1 MGYVAGETILDDE
14 YIAFVNSS
22 SSPFGINHIMGTGSG
37 NQGLGQSTIGVVNAG
52 DTITAAQW
60 NALFTAM
67 DNVANHTN
75 VSLTSTA
82 QRAAGDPVA
91 IVSALVSD
99 IASLSTAV
107 AGGSTGA
114 LVGGGLTAG
123 SEDSSRVASAVY
135 DESHVVEESF
145 TFDGG
150 DEARFFFNA
159 GGKIRVSVSNNAAGS
174 TGRDTA
180 MNAVITALGNFDIGA
195 TASTRSGSGELI
207 VTNGLAKGYFDFTT
221 SYQTLI
227 KLADDEGT
235 YTSQTI
241 FIQVEAKCGAGAHAD
256 ARGNTGNV
264 VTVKVTCSVNDGS
277 SETDYHPQN
286 LDSRPVEDESVGTT
300 DVSFRTIDPNTSEGL
315 NPVYTNVAVANV
327 SNTTNDSGN

>member
-75 VSLTSTA
+75 TSLTSTA
-82 QRAAGDPVA
+82 ARAAGDPVA
-91 IVSALVSD
+91 IVSSLVSD
-99 IASLSTAV
+99 LASLSTAV
-107 AGGSTGA
+107 AGGSTSA
-114 LVGGGLTAG
+114 SGGLTAG
-123 SEDSSRVASAVY
+123 GEDSSRVASAVY
-135 DESHVVEESF
+135 DQTHIVEESF

-180 MNAVITALGNFDIGA
+180 MNAVISALGNFDIGA
-195 TASTRSGSGELI
+195 TTSTRSGSGELI
-207 VTNGLAKGYFDFTT
+207 VTNGLAKGYFDLGT
-221 SYQTLI
+221 SYTTLL

-241 FIQVEAKCGAGAHAD
+241 FIQIEAKADGEHSD
-256 ARGNTGNV
+256 ARGNVGDV

-277 SETDYHPQN
+277 SVTDYHPQN

-300 DVSFRTIDPNTSEGL
+300 DVSFRTVDPNTSEGL
-315 NPVYTNVAVANV
+315 NPVYTSISVANV
-327 SNTTNDSGN
+327 SNTTNDSGT

>member
-99 IASLSTAV
+99 LASLSTAV

-135 DESHVVEESF
+135 VQTHIVEESF

-207 VTNGLAKGYFDFTT
+207 VTNGLAKGYFDLGT
-221 SYQTLI
+221 SYTTLL

-241 FIQVEAKCGAGAHAD
+241 FIQIEAKADGEHSD
-256 ARGNTGNV
+256 ARGNVGDV

-315 NPVYTNVAVANV
+315 NPVYTSISVANV

>member
-75 VSLTSTA
+75 TSLTSTA
-82 QRAAGDPVA
+82 ARAAGDPVA
-91 IVSALVSD
+91 IVSSLVSD
-99 IASLSTAV
+99 LASLSTAV
-107 AGGSTGA
+107 AGGSTSA
-114 LVGGGLTAG
+114 SGGLTAG
-123 SEDSSRVASAVY
+123 GEDSSRVASSVY
-135 DESHVVEESF
+135 DQTHIVEESF
-145 TFDGG
+145 TFAGG

-180 MNAVITALGNFDIGA
+180 MNAVISALGNFDIGA
-195 TASTRSGSGELI
+195 TTSTRSGSGELI
-207 VTNGLAKGYFDFTT
+207 VTNGLAKGYFDLGT
-221 SYQTLI
+221 SYTTLL

-241 FIQVEAKCGAGAHAD
+241 FIQIEAKADGEHSD
-256 ARGNTGNV
+256 ARGNVGDV

-277 SETDYHPQN
+277 SVTDYHPQN

-300 DVSFRTIDPNTSEGL
+300 DVSFRTVDPNTSEGL

-327 SNTTNDSGN
+327 SNTTNDSGS

>member
-37 NQGLGQSTIGVVNAG
+37 NQGLGQTAIGAVTAG

-75 VSLTSTA
+75 VTLSSTA
-82 QRAAGDPVA
+82 ARAAGDPIAV
-91 IVSALVSD
+91 VSALVTD
-99 IASLSTAV
+99 LASLSTAV

-114 LVGGGLTAG
+114 SGGLTAG
-123 SEDSSRVASAVY
+123 GEDSSRVASAVY
-135 DESHVVEESF
+135 DQSHVVEESF
-145 TFDGG
+145 TFAGG

-159 GGKIRVSVSNNAAGS
+159 GGKIRVSVSNNATGS

-180 MNAVITALGNFDIGA
+180 MNAVISALGNFDIGA

-207 VTNGLAKGYFDFTT
+207 VTNGLNKGYFDLTT
-221 SYQTLI
+221 SYQTLL

-241 FIQVEAKCGAGAHAD
+241 FIQIEAKADGEHSD
-256 ARGNTGNV
+256 ARGNVGDV

-300 DVSFRTIDPNTSEGL
+300 DVSFRTVDPNTTEGL
-315 NPVYTNVAVANV
+315 STVYTSISVANV

>member
-114 LVGGGLTAG
+114 LVGG
-123 SEDSSRVASAVY
+123 SKVFE
-135 DESHVVEESF
+135 
-145 TFDGG
+145 
-150 DEARFFFNA
+150 
-159 GGKIRVSVSNNAAGS
+159 
-174 TGRDTA
+174 
-180 MNAVITALGNFDIGA
+180 NFI
-195 TASTRSGSGELI
+195 S
-207 VTNGLAKGYFDFTT
+207 
-221 SYQTLI
+221 I
-227 KLADDEGT
+227 KKT
-235 YTSQTI
+235 
-241 FIQVEAKCGAGAHAD
+241 
-256 ARGNTGNV
+256 
-264 VTVKVTCSVNDGS
+264 
-277 SETDYHPQN
+277 
-286 LDSRPVEDESVGTT
+286 
-300 DVSFRTIDPNTSEGL
+300 
-315 NPVYTNVAVANV
+315 
-327 SNTTNDSGN
+327 

>member
-75 VSLTSTA
+75 TSLTSTA
-82 QRAAGDPVA
+82 ARAAGDPVA
-91 IVSALVSD
+91 IVSSLVSD
-99 IASLSTAV
+99 LASLSTAV
-107 AGGSTGA
+107 AGGSTSA
-114 LVGGGLTAG
+114 SGGLTAG
-123 SEDSSRVASAVY
+123 GEDSSRVASAVY
-135 DESHVVEESF
+135 DQSHVVIETF

-159 GGKIRVSVSNNAAGS
+159 GGKIRVSVTNNAAGS

-180 MNAVITALGNFDIGA
+180 MNAVISALGNFDIGA
-195 TASTRSGSGELI
+195 TTSTRSGSGELI
-207 VTNGLAKGYFDFTT
+207 VTNGLAKGYFDLTT
-221 SYQTLI
+221 SYQTLL

-241 FIQVEAKCGAGAHAD
+241 FISIEAKADGEHSD
-256 ARGNTGNV
+256 ARGNVGDV
-264 VTVKVTCSVNDGS
+264 VTVRVTCSVNDGS
-277 SETDYHPQN
+277 SVTDYHPSN

-300 DVSFRTIDPNTSEGL
+300 DVSFRTVDPNTSEGL

-327 SNTTNDSGN
+327 SNTTNDSGS

>member
-75 VSLTSTA
+75 TSLTSTA
-82 QRAAGDPVA
+82 ARAAGDPVA
-91 IVSALVSD
+91 IVSSLVSD
-99 IASLSTAV
+99 LASLSTAV
-107 AGGSTGA
+107 AGGSTSA
-114 LVGGGLTAG
+114 SGGLTAG
-123 SEDSSRVASAVY
+123 GEDSSRVASAVY
-135 DESHVVEESF
+135 DQSHVVIETF

-159 GGKIRVSVSNNAAGS
+159 GGKIRVSVTNNAAGS

-180 MNAVITALGNFDIGA
+180 MNAVISALGNFDIGA
-195 TASTRSGSGELI
+195 TTSTRSGSGELI
-207 VTNGLAKGYFDFTT
+207 VTNGLAKGYFDLTT
-221 SYQTLI
+221 SYQTLL

-241 FIQVEAKCGAGAHAD
+241 FISIEAKADGEHSD
-256 ARGNTGNV
+256 ARGNVGDV
-264 VTVKVTCSVNDGS
+264 VTVRVTCSVNDGS
-277 SETDYHPQN
+277 SVTDYHPQN

-300 DVSFRTIDPNTSEGL
+300 DVSFRTVDPNTSEGL

-327 SNTTNDSGN
+327 SNTTNDSGS

>member
-75 VSLTSTA
+75 TSLTSTA
-82 QRAAGDPVA
+82 ARAAGDPVA
-91 IVSALVSD
+91 IVSSLVSD
-99 IASLSTAV
+99 LASLSTAV
-107 AGGSTGA
+107 AGGSTSA
-114 LVGGGLTAG
+114 SGGLTAG
-123 SEDSSRVASAVY
+123 GEDSSRVASAVY
-135 DESHVVEESF
+135 DQTHIVEESF

-180 MNAVITALGNFDIGA
+180 MNAVISALGNFDIGA
-195 TASTRSGSGELI
+195 TTSTRSGSGELI
-207 VTNGLAKGYFDFTT
+207 VTNGLAKGYFDLGT
-221 SYQTLI
+221 SYTTLL

-241 FIQVEAKCGAGAHAD
+241 FIQIEAKADGEHSD
-256 ARGNTGNV
+256 ARGNVGDV

-277 SETDYHPQN
+277 SVTDYHPQN

-300 DVSFRTIDPNTSEGL
+300 DVSFRTVDPNTSEGL

-327 SNTTNDSGN
+327 SNTTNDSGS

>member
-75 VSLTSTA
+75 TSLTSTA
-82 QRAAGDPVA
+82 ARAAGDPVA
-91 IVSALVSD
+91 IVSSLVSD
-99 IASLSTAV
+99 LASLSTAV
-107 AGGSTGA
+107 AGGSTSA
-114 LVGGGLTAG
+114 SGGLTAG
-123 SEDSSRVASAVY
+123 GEDSSRVASAVY
-135 DESHVVEESF
+135 DQSHVVIETF

-180 MNAVITALGNFDIGA
+180 MNAVISALGNFDIGA
-195 TASTRSGSGELI
+195 TTSTRSGSGELI
-207 VTNGLAKGYFDFTT
+207 VTNGLAKGYFDLGT
-221 SYQTLI
+221 SYTTLL

-241 FIQVEAKCGAGAHAD
+241 FISIEAKADGEHSD
-256 ARGNTGNV
+256 ARGHVGDV
-264 VTVKVTCSVNDGS
+264 VTVRVTCSVNDGS
-277 SETDYHPQN
+277 SVTDYHPQN

-300 DVSFRTIDPNTSEGL
+300 DVSFRTVDPNTSEGL

-327 SNTTNDSGN
+327 SNTTNDSGS

>member
-75 VSLTSTA
+75 TSLTSTA
-82 QRAAGDPVA
+82 ARAAGDPVA
-91 IVSALVSD
+91 IVSSLVSD
-99 IASLSTAV
+99 LASLSTAV
-107 AGGSTGA
+107 AGGSTSA
-114 LVGGGLTAG
+114 SGGLTAG
-123 SEDSSRVASAVY
+123 GEDSSRVASAVY
-135 DESHVVEESF
+135 DQSHVVIETF

-180 MNAVITALGNFDIGA
+180 MNAVISALGNFDIGA
-195 TASTRSGSGELI
+195 TTSTRSGSGELI
-207 VTNGLAKGYFDFTT
+207 VTNGLAKGYFDLTT
-221 SYQTLI
+221 SYQTLL

-241 FIQVEAKCGAGAHAD
+241 FISIEAKADGEHSD
-256 ARGNTGNV
+256 ARGNVGDV
-264 VTVKVTCSVNDGS
+264 VTVRVTCSVNDGS
-277 SETDYHPQN
+277 SVTDYHPQN

-300 DVSFRTIDPNTSEGL
+300 DVSFRTVDPNTSEGL

-327 SNTTNDSGN
+327 SNTTNDSGS